1 MAVLH
6 WCRWSPSLHKPV
18 TDLVTG
24 QLKSI
29 KRCTHQE
36 ILARYKKK
44 RAASNVFTWYGGRNH
59 AHLLTQED
67 FKANAVPTQSEQRR
81 YKKKKKNLPGKKLTK
96 HYCGPTW
103 KNSSTKYSTTGK
115 TSGHQGS
122 GWPAQNATADDWQKM
137 AFDITTSLVMD
148 RSFTT
153 KVYQQAGMERIIL
166 RSWGVRSVPVE
177 KTRNFLDKKKR
188 RESLCKSFEK
198 AK

>member
-1 MAVLH
+1 MFSHDTAGGTMRIC
-6 WCRWSPSLHKPV
+6 WHKISKPMQCQHKV
-18 TDLVTG
+18 
-24 QLKSI
+24 
-29 KRCTHQE
+29 
-36 ILARYKKK
+36 
-44 RAASNVFTWYGGRNH
+44 NNGG
-59 AHLLTQED
+59 T
-67 FKANAVPTQSEQRR
+67 
-81 YKKKKKNLPGKKLTK
+81 KKKKNLPGKKLTK

-177 KTRNFLDKKKR
+177 KTRNFLDKKKKDVNHYVKALR
-188 RESLCKSFEK
+188 RPNKRIFTK
-198 AK
+198 

>member
-1 MAVLH
+1 MFSHDTAGGTMRIC
-6 WCRWSPSLHKPV
+6 WHKKISKPMQCQHKV
-18 TDLVTG
+18 
-24 QLKSI
+24 
-29 KRCTHQE
+29 
-36 ILARYKKK
+36 
-44 RAASNVFTWYGGRNH
+44 NNGG
-59 AHLLTQED
+59 T
-67 FKANAVPTQSEQRR
+67 
-81 YKKKKKNLPGKKLTK
+81 KKKKKNLPGKKLTK

-166 RSWGVRSVPVE
+166 RRWGVRSVPVE
-177 KTRNFLDKKKR
+177 KTRNFLDKKK
-188 RESLCKSFEK
+188 KTWITM
-198 AK
+198 

>member
-1 MAVLH
+1 MHPPGNTSKVQEKTGCIQCFHMIRREEPCAFADTRRFQSQCSANTKWTTAV
-6 WCRWSPSLHKPV
+6 
-18 TDLVTG
+18 
-24 QLKSI
+24 Q
-29 KRCTHQE
+29 
-36 ILARYKKK
+36 
-44 RAASNVFTWYGGRNH
+44 
-59 AHLLTQED
+59 
-67 FKANAVPTQSEQRR
+67 
-81 YKKKKKNLPGKKLTK
+81 KKKKKNLPGKKLTK

-177 KTRNFLDKKKR
+177 KTRNFLDKKK
-188 RESLCKSFEK
+188 KTWITM
-198 AK
+198 